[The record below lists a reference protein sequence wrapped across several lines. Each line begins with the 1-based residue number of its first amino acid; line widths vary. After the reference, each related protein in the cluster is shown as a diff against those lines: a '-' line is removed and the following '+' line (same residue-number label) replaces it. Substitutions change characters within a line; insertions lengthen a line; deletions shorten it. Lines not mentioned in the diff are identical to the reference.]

1 MSPRPSRT
9 RRLSLTLS
17 AATLVLGSLAACS
30 EDAPSVSQPSTPA
43 GSTSSAPAATS
54 SAPSSPAP
62 STTEAPTPTP
72 STSTPPAA
80 PSTAP
85 SPASSTVAGERSD
98 AVKLCGADTANSDNK
113 TCGSAASTVKGSAIY
128 CSADLPN
135 DVRGNVDAVFYR
147 NGSEVYSASVNRT
160 GGVGALIVNYSV
172 GKLQLPG
179 GDYTCAFKGG
189 GKTYL
194 NSTKVDGPDGRATQ
208 GMACDG
214 STMYSQSNVT
224 HCESN
229 SSTLTNPSSV
239 GCSAMV
245 TDLKGRS
252 VSATLETP
260 EGPKSVNMSN
270 NFELGSAVVYL
281 RAPAAAFPGG
291 IPSGAYTCSFKVDNQ
306 AVINIPFTVS

>member
-30 EDAPSVSQPSTPA
+30 EDAPTVSQPSSPA
-43 GSTSSAPAATS
+43 GATS
-54 SAPSSPAP
+54 SAPTASSPTPSAEAP
-62 STTEAPTPTP
+62 TTTEAPTSSTS

-98 AVKLCGADTANSDNK
+98 AVKLCGADSSKDDK
-113 TCGSAASTVKGSAIY
+113 TCGSTASTVKGSAIY
-128 CSADLPN
+128 CSADLPS
-135 DVRGNVDAVFYR
+135 DMRGDVDAVLYR
-147 NGSEVYSASVNRT
+147 NGSEVYSASINRP
-160 GGVGALIVNYSV
+160 GGMGSVIVNYSV
-172 GKLQLPG
+172 GKLQLPA
-179 GDYTCAFKGG
+179 GDYTCALKGG
-189 GKTYL
+189 GKTYV

-229 SSTLTNPSSV
+229 SSTLSSPSSV

-260 EGPKSVNMSN
+260 EGPKSLNLSN
-270 NFELGSAVVYL
+270 SFQLGSAVVYL
-281 RAPAAAFPGG
+281 RAPATAFPGG
-291 IPSGAYTCSFKVDNQ
+291 IPSGAYTCTFKVDNQ
-306 AVINIPFTVS
+306 DVIRIPFTVS